1 MIEAMAMT
9 LAVTAPGETAE
20 CPVGCPSGS
29 GGRAG
34 RGVGSDRAQAAATP
48 ARRQRRRSADEERA
62 ATAAPATPPSSSS
75 ASSGRAGNAAVAR
88 VLAREPAADA
98 PVQVSPF
105 DFRKLDLARCCP
117 SLKPEVQR
125 AVDAYLERQSNM
137 IQALGTP
144 MPVLIDEVRRKVPEA
159 AEADANAIKDRIL
172 AIVPNVPMT
181 RAGAGLGQKKAE
193 QEASI
198 ANAFPKPP
206 TSVTVGNAK
215 TYVKVEIVSAELK
228 SSGFTVKADKEGGKA
243 EYEKGDAKV
252 GVSGKWDGS
261 EFGIKTEV
269 HGVKFGGKVHRKN
282 DGWGWSGGLLIPL
295 WGDEVDEVPDVG
307 GRRRRRAHR
316 ARRVAGPPA
325 RRRLGHRRLRHR
337 PDGSD
342 QARDRRHRRGRGPQ
356 EQVRRDAAGHGLGR
370 RGGFTAGVSLV
381 IVF

>member
-1 MIEAMAMT
+1 MT
-9 LAVTAPGETAE
+9 RPH
-20 CPVGCPSGS
+20 
-29 GGRAG
+29 
-34 RGVGSDRAQAAATP
+34 
-48 ARRQRRRSADEERA
+48 QRRPDGSVVAPAEEPRA
-62 ATAAPATPPSSSS
+62 IAAPPAPADQLLGLQQS
-75 ASSGRAGNAAVAR
+75 AGNAAMAR
-88 VLAREPAADA
+88 VLAREPTADA
-98 PVQVSPF
+98 PVQVNPF
-105 DFRKLDLARCCP
+105 DFRKLDLGKVLP
-117 SLKPEVQR
+117 SLAPEVKR

-144 MPVLIDEVRRKVPEA
+144 MPVLIDEIRRKVPEA

-181 RAGAGLGQKKAE
+181 RAGANLGQKKAE

-243 EYEKGDAKV
+243 EYNKGDAKV

-282 DGWGWSGGLLIPL
+282 DGWGWSGGLVIPL

-307 GRRRRRAHR
+307 GAVGAAHT
-316 ARRVAGPPA
+316 ALVES
-325 RRRLGHRRLRHR
+325 LGHLHGGGSVTDGYVTGRMGQIKPAIDAIGEVAARKNKSGATLRVTAS
-337 PDGSD
+337 G
-342 QARDRRHRRGRGPQ
+342 
-356 EQVRRDAAGHGLGR
+356 DA
-370 RGGFTAGVSLV
+370 GGFTAGVSLV